1 MKYSIITVNYNNRE
15 GLQRTIESVIA
26 QTFRDFEFIVIDG
39 GSTDGSA
46 DVLRQYDKD
55 ITYWVSE
62 KDSGIYNAM
71 NKGIRRATGDYLNF
85 MNSGDCFYNEEVLQR
100 VSQVVGNA
108 SQRCIVGE
116 ASQRCRPY
124 DIIVGR
130 DYHYSQQLH
139 QGHASIQPP
148 RVTMMHFFV
157 ATLDHQSSFIRRE
170 LFDHSPYREDFRLV
184 SDWIFFTEQIVSK
197 GRSVQFIPDIVC
209 RREEGGLSDQQRE
222 RNRKEIN
229 QWLHQYLPQ
238 GVYDDY
244 ATLAQ
249 LDKTSLYRLFDI
261 CENDKKRKA
270 LTWCIKIIN
279 KLIS

>member
-1 MKYSIITVNYNNRE
+1 MKFSIITVNFNNRD
-15 GLQRTIESVIA
+15 GLLRTIQSVIA

-46 DVLRQYDKD
+46 DLLKQYDQH

-62 KDSGIYNAM
+62 KDSGIYNGM
-71 NKGIRRATGDYLNF
+71 NKGIARAKGDYLNF
-85 MNSGDCFYNEEVLQR
+85 MNSGDCFYDSQVLQR
-100 VSQVVGNA
+100 VSDH
-108 SQRCIVGE
+108 IE
-116 ASQRCRPY
+116 ASPVPANGIKA

-130 DYHYSQQLH
+130 DYHYSEALK

-157 ATLDHQSSFIRRE
+157 ATLDHQSAFISRE
-170 LFDHSPYREDFRLV
+170 LFNDSPYREDYRLV
-184 SDWIFFTEQIVSK
+184 SDWIFFTEKVVGEGK
-197 GRSVQFIPDIVC
+197 RVQFIPDIVC

-244 ATLAQ
+244 ATLAR
-249 LDKTSLYRLFDI
+249 LDKTTLYRLFDI
-261 CENDKKRKA
+261 CDNDRKRKV
-270 LTWCIKIIN
+270 LIWCIKIIN
-279 KLIS
+279 RLFSR